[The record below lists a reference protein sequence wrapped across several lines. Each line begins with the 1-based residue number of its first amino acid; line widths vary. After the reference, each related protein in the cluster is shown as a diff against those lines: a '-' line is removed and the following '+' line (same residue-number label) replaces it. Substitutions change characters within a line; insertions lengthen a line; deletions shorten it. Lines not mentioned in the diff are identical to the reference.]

1 MTHRSEPD
9 RPICPERLVEHDRSC
24 RVTRGTETKT
34 LEEATA
40 ASHAACS
47 GHREQRR
54 RQVKRERSHRQASK
68 GTIPPFNV
76 NKVKAEEAQEAGR
89 MPLGISGINKAGEFS
104 NANYLWINYFYSY
117 LNPTGRAG
125 FVMASS
131 ATDSSGKDRALREKL
146 VKSGH
151 VDAMLYVGNNFFYTK
166 SLPCTLWFLDKGK
179 QQELR
184 DKVLFI
190 DAQSY
195 HTVLDTTHNE
205 WSPWQL
211 KNLSAIVWLY
221 RGEADKYATLL
232 DEYCDAIRGMAELVD
247 GEAERILASAT
258 TLEDFAAARDALAA
272 YAEGRKAMAKAD
284 VEAAKPRER
293 KRLRA
298 AYDEE
303 VAELEDAL
311 TVVDEALWLTGKF
324 GSGEYADV
332 PGLCKIVTLQE
343 IGKKNWNLTPGAY
356 VGRSPQED
364 DGVDFHE
371 RMGEI
376 HTELLRLLAE
386 SNDLMATISHDF
398 EELGL

>member
-1 MTHRSEPD
+1 M
-9 RPICPERLVEHDRSC
+9 
-24 RVTRGTETKT
+24 
-34 LEEATA
+34 
-40 ASHAACS
+40 
-47 GHREQRR
+47 
-54 RQVKRERSHRQASK
+54 
-68 GTIPPFNV
+68 